1 MEFNPAKHTK
11 AFLLENFD
19 ILRRICKKSEAFA
32 MDPLAQDIDILKLRG
47 SNDISVA
54 HILAEH
60 QSSWMHSAAAK
71 IISVLSLESKEGFTV
86 AHFLAQNQPEWIF
99 TALAKDHQI
108 LQLKTKHGWSV
119 AHELASCQSEWVNS
133 EAINNKN
140 IMQLSS
146 DNGSTVAHMVVCYQS
161 QWINA
166 QSEQLSNIEK
176 PALFHKDFLTIQENG
191 KLIAELISDRYS
203 ESNGLDIAS
212 MAILLITQ
220 GAAYKHSKPLPA
232 SIGETLL
239 KQTEILID
247 DCFEPEIA
255 LRYAQAIYATMF
267 HGVAKVEADSEQL
280 DLDEWLK
287 MLNKAETIIR
297 GIVEKHPDVN
307 DVENP
312 VGSFCEPAYEFF
324 HRLKAEI
331 MFKEIKTFDLTS
343 MEDDRKSSIKSGLY

>member
-1 MEFNPAKHTK
+1 
-11 AFLLENFD
+11 
-19 ILRRICKKSEAFA
+19 
-32 MDPLAQDIDILKLRG
+32 
-47 SNDISVA
+47 
-54 HILAEH
+54 
-60 QSSWMHSAAAK
+60 
-71 IISVLSLESKEGFTV
+71 
-86 AHFLAQNQPEWIF
+86 
-99 TALAKDHQI
+99 
-108 LQLKTKHGWSV
+108 
-119 AHELASCQSEWVNS
+119 
-133 EAINNKN
+133 
-140 IMQLSS
+140 
-146 DNGSTVAHMVVCYQS
+146 
-161 QWINA
+161 
-166 QSEQLSNIEK
+166 
-176 PALFHKDFLTIQENG
+176 
-191 KLIAELISDRYS
+191 
-203 ESNGLDIAS
+203 

-331 MFKEIKTFDLTS
+331 MFNDLKVFDCTDIASMAMRWISQGVAYKDSTPLPAAIGETLLKQTEILIDDCFEPEIALRYAQAIYSTMFHGVEKVKADSEQLDLDEWLKLLNKAETIIRGIVAKHPDVNDVENPVGSFCEPAYELFHRLKAEKKFKEIKTFDLTS